1 MFLLSLFCL
10 FKVVALLQV
19 AAVKNP
25 KESRQTESPKTYNLR
40 VRPSKRPII
49 FPKKKEPIPDL
60 NFPTP
65 PEEDEKVVTSDHKN
79 KRNRYT
85 YTQRIAKHIK
95 DGTLEE
101 FRKAERIRRKEYSNK
116 FTPDELKEISR
127 KHESIRRARNAE
139 VSIED

>member
-10 FKVVALLQV
+10 FNLVALFQV
-19 AAVKNP
+19 AAVKYQ

-60 NFPTP
+60 NFPPP
-65 PEEDEKVVTSDHKN
+65 PEEDEKVPSDHKN
-79 KRNRYT
+79 KRNRYI
-85 YTQRIAKHIK
+85 YAQRIAKHIK

-139 VSIED
+139 VSIKD